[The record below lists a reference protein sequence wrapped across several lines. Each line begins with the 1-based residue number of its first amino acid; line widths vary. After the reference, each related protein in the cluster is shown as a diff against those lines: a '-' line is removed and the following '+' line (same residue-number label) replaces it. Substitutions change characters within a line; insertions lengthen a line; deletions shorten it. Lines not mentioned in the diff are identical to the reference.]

1 MKLCVVDNA
10 NAFLKSV
17 RPRKTKLVRD
27 AQQINLFAL
36 RSLTH
41 YALNNDERANHS
53 RFPLTNA
60 MWRVRGRLTLM
71 PVQPANAVCS
81 GHRHAI

>member
-1 MKLCVVDNA
+1 MRMRFEIRAPTKDNV
-10 NAFLKSV
+10 SS
-17 RPRKTKLVRD
+17 PCSIDKLVR
-27 AQQINLFAL
+27 APFLF
-36 RSLTH
+36 H
-41 YALNNDERANHS
+41 YALNNDERATHS

-81 GHRHAI
+81 GHRHAIFG